1 MLLGAVGCQKC
12 DCKPCQACEAA
23 CDDTPAENFQ
33 TVYQA
38 NDTDGV
44 LSWSGDAMGPIDG
57 PFAGFE
63 GSGPFSQ
70 TITRAED
77 ASIGLPSDRFP
88 CYARLR
94 VWKNISGGTGS
105 EAVTSSIT
113 IICTSGRIRVG
124 MFELSGGESLYIG
137 PASHTS
143 TATYRIDGD
152 DPIPTVAGDM
162 DQSMSYLFGS
172 FVAEAICS
180 PATLSLTASISWSN
194 ADIQH
199 SLYGQFM
206 ECYDDLPPGDQDDC
220 LDCDG
225 TPTPQP
231 DPIYLTISNF
241 DSGGAKDYN
250 GDNIDWS
257 GTYAIS
263 PAFTCG
269 EYRGQLP
276 LEIDLGGGA
285 SAFMPAGSFVAPA
298 FAGGLWLELTGWQSS
313 FGSGGGMLPV
323 HIRIPLKPEWAGTN
337 SFVQELCGA
346 GPITGS
352 VEAEWRDG
360 YYPFALSGYSAS
372 FDWEISW

>member
-23 CDDTPAENFQ
+23 CDETPDSNFQ

-57 PFAGFE
+57 PFTGFE

-70 TITRAED
+70 TIGMAEGF
-77 ASIGLPSDRFP
+77 SVVLPGTRFP

-113 IICTSGRIRVG
+113 ITCTSGRIRVG
-124 MFELSGGESLYIG
+124 MFELSGGESLSIG

-143 TATYRIDGD
+143 TATYRIDND
-152 DPIPTVAGDM
+152 DPIPSVAGDM
-162 DQSMSYLFGS
+162 DQSLSYPFGW
-172 FVAEAICS
+172 FGAEAICS

-206 ECYDDLPPGDQDDC
+206 ECYDDLPPGDPDDC

-225 TPTPQP
+225 TLTPAP
-231 DPIYLTISNF
+231 DAIYLTISNF
-241 DSGGAKDYN
+241 DGGGAVDANNATIDY
-250 GDNIDWS
+250 D
-257 GTYAIS
+257 GTYALDLTPTALECARYVAFLPPPNVANVPPLSLGQAATTASVSGGVSGFGFIGNNTSGGVLVS
-263 PAFTCG
+263 PLLLFSFAAGDMITMLC
-269 EYRGQLP
+269 
-276 LEIDLGGGA
+276 GGA
-285 SAFMPAGSFVAPA
+285 AVSGSYSGSWILA
-298 FAGGLWLELTGWQSS
+298 S
-313 FGSGGGMLPV
+313 GSGAAPSL
-323 HIRIPLKPEWAGTN
+323 
-337 SFVQELCGA
+337 
-346 GPITGS
+346 
-352 VEAEWRDG
+352 
-360 YYPFALSGYSAS
+360 S
-372 FDWEISW
+372 FDWELST